1 MLVVFVFSTT
11 FCTRCLHPP
20 NCTDHFSVL
29 QILSVL
35 RTALTIELSLGC
47 VLLYY
52 ILKCI
57 CALKG
62 KGKNHNKKT
71 RKLKKTA
78 SHQNVSTFLS
88 ETFTSS
94 PGSAYPFFFILSIY
108 KLSENLFCPCS
119 SAMWKDEHLIVRWC
133 WIFVCTCYRALLRW
147 KQIQFTEEVRSVCR
161 HVSCSEFC
169 AVHSSISRV

>member
-1 MLVVFVFSTT
+1 VFSTT

-94 PGSAYPFFFILSIY
+94 PGSAYPFFFYPFHLQTFGEFILPMF
-108 KLSENLFCPCS
+108 FCNVKRRAPHRQMMLDICLHLLPCS
-119 SAMWKDEHLIVRWC
+119 PQVETDPVYGRGKECV
-133 WIFVCTCYRALLRW
+133 
-147 KQIQFTEEVRSVCR
+147 
-161 HVSCSEFC
+161 
-169 AVHSSISRV
+169 

>member
-1 MLVVFVFSTT
+1 MFLFQGRSNETTLVIIVNDLGYFGCYPDCSMKSGTPLSTIKT
-11 FCTRCLHPP
+11 IRLLIRK
-20 NCTDHFSVL
+20 SVKSRDL
-29 QILSVL
+29 LL

-119 SAMWKDEHLIVRWC
+119 SAM
-133 WIFVCTCYRALLRW
+133 
-147 KQIQFTEEVRSVCR
+147 
-161 HVSCSEFC
+161 
-169 AVHSSISRV
+169 

>member
-1 MLVVFVFSTT
+1 MFSTT

-94 PGSAYPFFFILSIY
+94 PGSAYPFFLSFPSTNFRRIY
-108 KLSENLFCPCS
+108 FAHVLLQCEKTSTSSSDDAGYLSAPATVLS
-119 SAMWKDEHLIVRWC
+119 SGGNRSS
-133 WIFVCTCYRALLRW
+133 LR
-147 KQIQFTEEVRSVCR
+147 QR
-161 HVSCSEFC
+161 
-169 AVHSSISRV
+169 